1 MRISDWSSDV
11 CSSDLLSRASGAG
24 STVPTGA
31 STAAAPCAMAC
42 GMKSRPSARLPGS
55 AAKRQPADTL
65 RLSAVRPLISTSD
78 KAAPGCMLCSSP
90 FNSSVRRKLAS
101 FRSHLDI
108 GDHLLDHRL
117 AVVARRH
124 AQQRADALDQAADQR
139 RRDPAAGGV
148 AVGLLG
154 RLRLVDHGEEHVA
167 RIVHGKGADEGGDA
181 GVARWAAPG
190 AIVGR
195 CGLAPDTVAL
205 GSLLS
210 GGGLGLPRRSRTGK
224 ECSWVI

>member
-1 MRISDWSSDV
+1 
-11 CSSDLLSRASGAG
+11 
-24 STVPTGA
+24 
-31 STAAAPCAMAC
+31 MAC

-117 AVVARRH
+117 AVVPRSH
-124 AQQRADALDQAADQR
+124 AQQRRSGER
-139 RRDPAAGGV
+139 RV
-148 AVGLLG
+148 
-154 RLRLVDHGEEHVA
+154 
-167 RIVHGKGADEGGDA
+167 
-181 GVARWAAPG
+181 
-190 AIVGR
+190 
-195 CGLAPDTVAL
+195 
-205 GSLLS
+205 
-210 GGGLGLPRRSRTGK
+210 GK
-224 ECSWVI
+224 ECASPCRYRWCPSAYTKKLEKFSRLCLL